1 MLKAGSSLLC
11 GLFVLLTL
19 YVLLTLSGCSIMMA
33 MVGDKEPDF
42 AHIKVG
48 ATKEEID
55 FEFNQSGTP
64 KDLGDGKTEVRYKYE
79 MGNSPNPARAA
90 IYGYYDLATLG
101 FAEPV
106 FTVVEFFVG
115 HKEETSI
122 VYTADNTALSISGY
136 TPPPLSPEMKAAI
149 EEQEK
154 YVRKRPTPRSSQT
167 LSPDSIASQPSSSS
181 P

>member
-1 MLKAGSSLLC
+1 MPKAISTMLC
-11 GLFVLLTL
+11 GLYALLTL
-19 YVLLTLSGCSIMMA
+19 CGCSVMMA

-42 AHIKVG
+42 EHIKVG

-64 KDLGDGKTEVRYKYE
+64 KDLGEGKTEVTYKYE
-79 MGNSPNPARAA
+79 MGNSPNAARAA

-101 FAEPV
+101 LAEPV

-115 HKEETSI
+115 HKEETSV
-122 VYTADNTALSISGY
+122 VYGADNKALSINGY

-154 YVRKRPTPRSSQT
+154 HVRKRPTPRSGQT
-167 LSPDSIASQPSSSS
+167 SPPDSTASQQRINS